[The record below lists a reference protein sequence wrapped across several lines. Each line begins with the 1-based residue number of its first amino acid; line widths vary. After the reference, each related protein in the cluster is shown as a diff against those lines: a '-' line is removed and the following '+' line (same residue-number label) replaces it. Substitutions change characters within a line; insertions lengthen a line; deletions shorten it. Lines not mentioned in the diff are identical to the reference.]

1 MSEDIPSRFER
12 NQVIQVISL
21 LLCLAIPAILTFR
34 CIDENGST
42 ALAYTWSLGFFAVP
56 NTALILFMWR
66 HPGRIENRAFW
77 ATVWIIFLVGA
88 FLDVFL
94 AHEWF
99 QFENKTA
106 VLGFHLP
113 AFSWKDLEWKMGFLP
128 IEEFGFYFLGAVF
141 MTALYAWG
149 DAALF
154 SRYQHPNP
162 ASLADSGRILT
173 VHPQTSWAGVIL
185 VVIVSGV
192 IALSQWQRTGA
203 GFAGYFLFL
212 VAIGV
217 LPPFWT
223 LKRVAPMIN
232 WQAFLFMYSVLIMLS
247 IIWEATLGLQYK
259 WWSYRSEHMLGWY
272 IKPWH
277 NLPFEAVLMWLV
289 SGWAAVILYETFRLV
304 GYSSKPVKN
313 ALLG

>member
-1 MSEDIPSRFER
+1 VSEDVSGQIER
-12 NQVIQVISL
+12 KQVTQVITL

-34 CIDENGST
+34 CVDEHGST

-56 NTALILFMWR
+56 NTALAIFMWR
-66 HPGRIENRAFW
+66 NPGRIENRAFW
-77 ATVWIIFLVGA
+77 GTVAIIFVVGA
-88 FLDVFL
+88 FLDFFL

-99 QFENKTA
+99 EFTNKSA
-106 VLGFHLP
+106 VVGFHLP
-113 AFSWKDLEWKMGFLP
+113 AFSWKDLEWKKDYLP

-149 DAALF
+149 DVTLF

-162 ASLADSGRILT
+162 SSLADAGRIFAI
-173 VHPQTSWAGVIL
+173 HPRTSWAAVIL
-185 VVIVSGV
+185 IVLVAGV
-192 IALSQWQRTGA
+192 LALSQWLRTGE

-217 LPPFWT
+217 LPPFFT
-223 LKRVAPMIN
+223 LRRVAPMIN

-247 IIWEATLGLQYK
+247 IIWEATLALQYE
-259 WWSYRSEHMLGWY
+259 WWNYRREHMLGWY

-277 NLPFEAVLMWLV
+277 DLPFEAVMMWLV
-289 SGWAAVILYETFRLV
+289 SGWAAVIMYETFRLA
-304 GYSSKPVKN
+304 GYSSKPLKS